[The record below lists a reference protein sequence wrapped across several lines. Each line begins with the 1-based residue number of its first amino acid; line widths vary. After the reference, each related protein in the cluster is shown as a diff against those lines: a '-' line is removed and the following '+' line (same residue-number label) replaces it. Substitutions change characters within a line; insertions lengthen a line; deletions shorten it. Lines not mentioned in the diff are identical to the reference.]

1 LAPSLLLDYKL
12 SNILATTKLSNFIIQ
27 YCLLKEVVSSHM
39 QTPLFSSKSSLL
51 GTSKIHKPT
60 VTDFF
65 FFQEK
70 LLLLNVSC
78 TAERTGAGVMHA
90 VRRNARQAPHPVAK
104 LGKRFA
110 VAIFMHL
117 RLLVLRPAI

>member
-1 LAPSLLLDYKL
+1 MIYNKLYKFRCEQ
-12 SNILATTKLSNFIIQ
+12 AYKKKL
-27 YCLLKEVVSSHM
+27 
-39 QTPLFSSKSSLL
+39 
-51 GTSKIHKPT
+51 
-60 VTDFF
+60 
-65 FFQEK
+65 
-70 LLLLNVSC
+70 SC